1 MVMHYAF
8 STCLL
13 LALLALTACTGRQPP
28 PIATWEDLTDTAPAP
43 TTSDET
49 AAASFEVAVAHYEA
63 GRYEQ
68 ALEGFQLFGAEFATD
83 PMAVRSEIYAART
96 HIALGNIWEADTAFR
111 SLRAAPDGPETLQAA
126 VLYLGFVEARR
137 GNTETAITLVADA
150 LAEDVIEVPV
160 GWVVPG
166 DAAQLG
172 ALLAEAEISAGL
184 PEDSLN
190 TLALVADFG
199 EGLMLDYAIDRASEV
214 AEFHI
219 DPLRLADLFEHSSPF
234 AQAALAP
241 PLAARM
247 GDTGD
252 INGALEIL
260 NRAAAATDR
269 FARQERL
276 DEVRATL
283 ELPGAEFPLRYG
295 AVLSMTGPTRR
306 AGRAALGAMLLA
318 QRTFEDRDALSTL
331 VIRDTYGTADG
342 AARAVAELADLGV
355 SIIIGPV
362 EDDLAAAAAVVA
374 ADNGLPIVSLSP
386 LAEQERV
393 DGVYRWLFDARSEA
407 QAGIDVA
414 DGRGVSRYVIVSK
427 PSDLSEPFF
436 ESFAE
441 AAEERIDELG
451 AQMVRR
457 VYLEAVEGDA
467 AETQR
472 AAEAAAQA
480 VAATDAE
487 AVILALDDQLAA
499 TFAAYLTAQDIWPT
513 ADGAARTADGRRAIT
528 YLGNSFMLTD
538 SLLLNSS
545 NYLTGAILPYWFA
558 PELADGPAREFA
570 DRFYYTYGRDPGL
583 LEAFAFDATLA
594 ARQILLNENLRAPV
608 DVNARL
614 QSGVSIE
621 GVIGAVEFDELG
633 NPRVTPRI
641 ATVEGDHFVPLD

>member
-1 MVMHYAF
+1 MHYAF

-13 LALLALTACTGRQPP
+13 LALSVLSACTGRQPP

-49 AAASFEVAVAHYEA
+49 ASASFDAAVAHYVA
-63 GRYEQ
+63 GRYED
-68 ALEGFQLFGAEFATD
+68 ALEAFQLFGAEFATD
-83 PMAVRSEIYAART
+83 PMAVRAEIYAART
-96 HIALGNIWEADTAFR
+96 HIALGNVWEADTAFR
-111 SLRAAPDGPETLQAA
+111 SLRAAPDGLETLQAA

-137 GNTETAITLVADA
+137 GNTGTAVQEIAGA
-150 LAEDVIEVPV
+150 LADTVVQVPV
-160 GWVVPG
+160 GWVVLG
-166 DAAQLG
+166 DEAQLG
-172 ALLAEAEISAGL
+172 SLLAEAEISAGL
-184 PEDSLN
+184 AEESLN

-199 EGLMLDYAIDRASEV
+199 EGLMLDYAIDRAAEV
-214 AEFHI
+214 AEYHI
-219 DPLRLADLFEHSSPF
+219 EPNRLANLFESSSPF
-234 AQAALAP
+234 AQAAIAA

-252 INGALEIL
+252 IIGALEIL

-269 FARQERL
+269 FTRPERL

-283 ELPGAEFPLRYG
+283 ELPGAEMPLRYG
-295 AVLSMTGPTRR
+295 AVLSLTGPTRR

-318 QRTFEDRDALSTL
+318 QRTFEDRDAVSTL

-355 SIIIGPV
+355 SVIIGPV
-362 EDDLAAAAAVVA
+362 EDDLAAAAAAVA
-374 ADNGLPIVSLSP
+374 AGHGLPIVSLSP
-386 LAEQERV
+386 MAEEERV
-393 DGVYRWLFDARSEA
+393 DGVYRWLFDARAEA
-407 QAGIDVA
+407 TTAVDVA
-414 DGRGVSRYVIVSK
+414 NERGVSRYVIVSK
-427 PSDLSEPFF
+427 PSDLSEAFF
-436 ESFAE
+436 ESFADAATDHIE
-441 AAEERIDELG
+441 ALG
-451 AQMVRR
+451 AQVVRR

-467 AETQR
+467 SATQR

-480 VAATDAE
+480 AASTDAD

-513 ADGAARTADGRRAIT
+513 ADGGTRTADGRRAIT

-545 NYLTGAILPYWFA
+545 NYLTGAVLPYWFS
-558 PELADGPAREFA
+558 PDLATGAAREFA
-570 DRFYYTYGRDPGL
+570 DRFYYTYGRQPGL

-614 QSGVSIE
+614 QGGVTVD
-621 GVIGAVEFDELG
+621 GVIGSVAFDELG
-633 NPRVTPRI
+633 NPQVTPQV
-641 ATVEGDHFVPLD
+641 ATVEDDRFVPLR